1 MFFDSIKT
9 ASTETAFDFED
20 RDYMSGARH
29 GRERNQYKKLTRSS
43 RTHQCHQPKPSRAD
57 NHSHCVSVAAVMADL
72 GYPGAPPG
80 TPLRSRNPT
89 PLGVPPG
96 EASAGLVTLPPDSV
110 EPDCRTVPGLELD
123 SVEISSCREA
133 SPSAGLVIGRGA
145 GPVSLA
151 LENVDIGLG
160 VSRSEASR
168 HDSAAGPGNGRG
180 AGPVGSV
187 LAELPAFENESGP
200 VGSVL
205 GDLLSFKEASGGVT
219 PLVCAYMTDVEGNLE
234 YFKRFVDM
242 SEVLQWAD
250 LPEDPKSKGWWE
262 GVTLDGQSKP
272 QQLDFKA
279 DRQKD
284 GLFVFGGD
292 SQVWNGP
299 ADLY

>member
-1 MFFDSIKT
+1 M
-9 ASTETAFDFED
+9 
-20 RDYMSGARH
+20 
-29 GRERNQYKKLTRSS
+29 
-43 RTHQCHQPKPSRAD
+43 
-57 NHSHCVSVAAVMADL
+57 
-72 GYPGAPPG
+72 
-80 TPLRSRNPT
+80 
-89 PLGVPPG
+89 
-96 EASAGLVTLPPDSV
+96 
-110 EPDCRTVPGLELD
+110 EPDCRTDLKLELD
-123 SVEISSCREA
+123 SVEISSWREA
-133 SPSAGLVIGRGA
+133 SPSAGVGIGRGA

-151 LENVDIGLG
+151 LEDVDIGLG

-187 LAELPAFENESGP
+187 LAELPAFKNESGP
-200 VGSVL
+200 R
-205 GDLLSFKEASGGVT
+205 
-219 PLVCAYMTDVEGNLE
+219 VCAYMTYVEGNLE

>member
-1 MFFDSIKT
+1 
-9 ASTETAFDFED
+9 
-20 RDYMSGARH
+20 
-29 GRERNQYKKLTRSS
+29 
-43 RTHQCHQPKPSRAD
+43 
-57 NHSHCVSVAAVMADL
+57 MADL

-187 LAELPAFENESGP
+187 LAELPAFKKKFENESGP
-200 VGSVL
+200 S
-205 GDLLSFKEASGGVT
+205 
-219 PLVCAYMTDVEGNLE
+219 VCAYMTDVEGNLE

-250 LPEDPKSKGWWE
+250 IPDLKPKDWPKGWE